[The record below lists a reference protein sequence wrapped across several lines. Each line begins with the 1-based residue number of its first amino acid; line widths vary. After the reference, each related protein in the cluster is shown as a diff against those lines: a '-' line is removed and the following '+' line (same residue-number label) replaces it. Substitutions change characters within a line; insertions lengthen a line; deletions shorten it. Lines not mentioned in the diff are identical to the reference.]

1 MTADSTYKI
10 TDQNDNRLVSSEIDK
25 LSSQGV
31 DVIYSNIPNLDI
43 EITKAISGDKNKPL
57 YIICDNLIKIETSA
71 DMSTGRPIVVIYNGS
86 GNFWINCNGDTFTG
100 DIYAPFGSVSINDN
114 HHLFY
119 GSIEAG
125 NRIQLQSQGYY
136 IQRNYTATGSG
147 GSGSGSGTGG
157 SGAGSGSVSYRVNL
171 VNISEVL

>member
-1 MTADSTYKI
+1 
-10 TDQNDNRLVSSEIDK
+10 
-25 LSSQGV
+25 
-31 DVIYSNIPNLDI
+31 
-43 EITKAISGDKNKPL
+43 
-57 YIICDNLIKIETSA
+57 
-71 DMSTGRPIVVIYNGS
+71 MSTGRPIVVIYNGS

-119 GSIEAG
+119 GSIVAG
-125 NRIQLQSQGYY
+125 NRIQLQSRGYY

-147 GSGSGSGTGG
+147 GSGSGSGAGG